1 MMEEQGG
8 RRQLF
13 TTGGVNVEATAEK
26 VSNQLIQTTN
36 AQVNQIERK
45 SQQRRAD
52 RDAIV
57 QGATSIFQT
66 GQAVKQQADKRAL
79 LSAQTELEKV
89 KLEYENQVS
98 EGGLIDKENIPYEQ
112 KLAKKNEAYNNLKL
126 KLAAIKNT
134 LGQQKNLLSKILG
147 TEKDFESALAN
158 YDNEATNLLN
168 QADRMLVAEAKRADK
183 AVAVGNTKSIIE
195 SVSNANNWGQVDKI
209 TKTAINSLDNLVKQ
223 GYLTKAEQDQA
234 LNDLTSQ
241 VNNRKVD
248 IDINNLQDLAV
259 RGLTEEAEQR
269 AVQYY
274 ESLRTKKR
282 YQDKYGANTQV
293 NQIENETKLRN
304 FILGLQ
310 KANTEK
316 KAQIVLGDI
325 DLSRPATD
333 NIKIVNERVV
343 GQPQE
348 IQDKALALYIKNQEL
363 YNKAPADYFHSKNPN
378 ATPSQVQEWLNS
390 QGKRDQ
396 TAIPSQSQFAS
407 AIKSDFNRL
416 GTITTPDKQIVD
428 KKEQFDIIYKN
439 GLEKFTYKNEKTG
452 KLENDPDLFAKEV
465 KIHGDGLDYM
475 MVQAKIDGND
485 DLLNT
490 LINVKIDKNSPEGLQ
505 IKKSTPAKAK
515 DILTAENK
523 ALKYLK
529 ATDPLG
535 YEKLKTSILDVSN
548 ATNKSINDV
557 ANEFYKKYDFV
568 VDDNLKLKIDKEK
581 YDVSDVKTRIT
592 TAKRNAKNI
601 FAGKNDVIGKYDLA
615 ENLVVSSNSS
625 NGLDFVLLDQKGNKD
640 YLGTLAID
648 DLPQKN
654 YITPAEKFAKQFE
667 SNFKSSKE
675 KKTFKD
681 IVNDK
686 FYTPEM
692 INPIFNK

>member
-8 RRQLF
+8 RRQFF

-57 QGATSIFQT
+57 RGATSIFQT

-98 EGGLIDKENIPYEQ
+98 EGGLIDKENIPYER

-274 ESLRTKKR
+274 ESLRTKKGI
-282 YQDKYGANTQV
+282 KT
-293 NQIENETKLRN
+293 
-304 FILGLQ
+304 
-310 KANTEK
+310 NTE
-316 KAQIVLGDI
+316 
-325 DLSRPATD
+325 
-333 NIKIVNERVV
+333 
-343 GQPQE
+343 
-348 IQDKALALYIKNQEL
+348 
-363 YNKAPADYFHSKNPN
+363 
-378 ATPSQVQEWLNS
+378 
-390 QGKRDQ
+390 
-396 TAIPSQSQFAS
+396 
-407 AIKSDFNRL
+407 
-416 GTITTPDKQIVD
+416 
-428 KKEQFDIIYKN
+428 
-439 GLEKFTYKNEKTG
+439 
-452 KLENDPDLFAKEV
+452 
-465 KIHGDGLDYM
+465 
-475 MVQAKIDGND
+475 
-485 DLLNT
+485 
-490 LINVKIDKNSPEGLQ
+490 LI
-505 IKKSTPAKAK
+505 
-515 DILTAENK
+515 
-523 ALKYLK
+523 LK
-529 ATDPLG
+529 
-535 YEKLKTSILDVSN
+535 
-548 ATNKSINDV
+548 
-557 ANEFYKKYDFV
+557 
-568 VDDNLKLKIDKEK
+568 
-581 YDVSDVKTRIT
+581 
-592 TAKRNAKNI
+592 
-601 FAGKNDVIGKYDLA
+601 
-615 ENLVVSSNSS
+615 
-625 NGLDFVLLDQKGNKD
+625 
-640 YLGTLAID
+640 
-648 DLPQKN
+648 
-654 YITPAEKFAKQFE
+654 
-667 SNFKSSKE
+667 
-675 KKTFKD
+675 
-681 IVNDK
+681 
-686 FYTPEM
+686 
-692 INPIFNK
+692 